1 MLFYLLLLSDAFCM
15 GGTVMNYPIRILQV
29 VTYMGRGGLET
40 MLMNYYRKIDHT
52 KVQFDFLV
60 HRDFE
65 ADYDNEIKSMGGK
78 IYHIS
83 RLNPI
88 NKQYKN
94 ELDNFFKQHPE
105 YKIIHSHLDCMSGI
119 PLKEAKKCDIPIRIA
134 HAHSSNQTKDIKY
147 VLKLLYK
154 RNITKSA
161 NYLFACGEQAGRWMF
176 NTDDFKVL
184 NNAIDA
190 KKYSFNAEIRD
201 VRRKEFNIPND
212 SIVIGHVGR
221 FMAPKN
227 HELIIDI
234 FNKIH
239 FNNPDAYLMLIGEGD
254 LKESIIEKVKEL
266 HLEDYVIFTGLR
278 SDVNEL
284 LQAMDVFLF
293 PSLYEGLPV
302 SIVEAQAAGL
312 PCLISDK
319 VPIECKKTDLVYQI
333 NLNDPV
339 DVWADKVN
347 ELSHIQRR
355 DTYEDIKN
363 AGFDIIENAKWLENF
378 YLDMYKKAIGEE

>member
-1 MLFYLLLLSDAFCM
+1 MR
-15 GGTVMNYPIRILQV
+15 YPIRILHI
-29 VTYMGRGGLET
+29 VTTMNRGGLET
-40 MLMNYYRKIDHT
+40 MLMNYYRHIDHS

-60 HRDFE
+60 HRKE
-65 ADYDNEIKSMGGK
+65 ESNYDAEIKHLGGR

-83 RLNPI
+83 KLDPI
-88 NKQYKN
+88 SHKYKDD
-94 ELDNFFKQHPE
+94 LDTFLRTHSE

-119 PLKEAKKCDIPIRIA
+119 PLKEAKKCGIPVRIA

-147 VLKLLYK
+147 ILKLFYK
-154 RNITKSA
+154 RNIIKNA
-161 NYLFACGEQAGRWMF
+161 NYLFACGDEAGKWMF
-176 NTDDFKVL
+176 NVDDFKVI

-190 KKYSFNAEIRD
+190 KNYIYNVDKRKK
-201 VRRKEFNIPND
+201 VRKEFDLGED
-212 SIVIGHVGR
+212 STVIGHVGR
-221 FMAPKN
+221 FMTPKN
-227 HELIIDI
+227 HLFIIDI

-239 FNNPDAYLMLIGEGD
+239 TTNPNTYLMLVGEGN
-254 LKESIIEKVKEL
+254 LKESIIEKVRCL
-266 HLEDYVIFTGLR
+266 GLDDYVIFTGLR

-319 VPIECKKTDLVYQI
+319 VPIECKKTDLVYQL
-333 NLNDPV
+333 NLDDSI

-347 ELSHIQRR
+347 ELSHIVRR
-355 DTYEDIKN
+355 DTYEDIKIS
-363 AGFDIIENAKWLENF
+363 GFDIIENAKWLENY
-378 YLDMYKKAIGEE
+378 YLDMYKKAMEEE